1 MPESNGDSPVLW
13 THDAWRCEYLKSAG
27 ETGWIILYH
36 GAEIVLRRPA
46 RTSEDVKEAA
56 REWRRSIQL
65 GVTVGVPEPTRRRL
79 PDRRR
84 VMRGGR
90 RADDRARSDGDASI

>member
-1 MPESNGDSPVLW
+1 MRVPE
-13 THDAWRCEYLKSAG
+13 RCR

-36 GAEIVLRRPA
+36 GGEIVLRRPA

-65 GVTVGVPEPTRRRL
+65 GVTVGVPEPT
-79 PDRRR
+79 PQAAAVRRR
-84 VMRGGR
+84 VTRGGR
-90 RADDRARSDGDASI
+90 APMTAFVPMAIRRRSDT